1 MSGVKE
7 GIDELRRRK
16 AQSEAGGG
24 QKESLPSIQ
33 KES

>member
-7 GIDELRRRK
+7 RIDELRRRK

-24 QKESLPSIQ
+24 KKELQRSIRKES
-33 KES
+33 